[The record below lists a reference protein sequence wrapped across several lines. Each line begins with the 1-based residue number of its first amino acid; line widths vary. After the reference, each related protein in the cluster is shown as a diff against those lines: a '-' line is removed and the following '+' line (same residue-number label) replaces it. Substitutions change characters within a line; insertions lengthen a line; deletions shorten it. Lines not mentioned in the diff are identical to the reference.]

1 MDSGSI
7 SNILREFKAA
17 VGTSQLVTR
26 WRLCKMTWKLY
37 PAPVCAAAQT
47 CHWLFRSIR
56 RRNTKKLLKEVNEYL
71 GSSMLPE
78 LANISEIIQAVFD
91 SSDPA
96 REVLSRPHG
105 KARRVWKAPWVG
117 HQSLKKKSFS
127 FGSTQLTG
135 MSCFSALM
143 SWGAAMFPYRSASG
157 NSAKDLFTVLLHRP
171 M

>member
-37 PAPVCAAAQT
+37 PAPVSVAAQT

-91 SSDPA
+91 SSAPRSRSSITPA
-96 REVLSRPHG
+96 RKSAAGLKSAMSGASISQKKIFLFWIHTTHRDVSLLCADVLRCCYVP
-105 KARRVWKAPWVG
+105 
-117 HQSLKKKSFS
+117 LSFRIR
-127 FGSTQLTG
+127 QLG
-135 MSCFSALM
+135 
-143 SWGAAMFPYRSASG
+143 
-157 NSAKDLFTVLLHRP
+157 
-171 M
+171 